1 MQETA
6 RGGFL
11 QEPEPARLCYTRG
24 TEASRALPGCASAEG
39 PIKGGN
45 DSKVEFYNVKTKSKI
60 DVPESNITKKK
71 MVRKTKS
78 GATQTRYALIGQHDG
93 MTLYKFVN
101 QATYEGMNVKEV
113 K

>member
-1 MQETA
+1 MLHSGHRSLA
-6 RGGFL
+6 C
-11 QEPEPARLCYTRG
+11 P
-24 TEASRALPGCASAEG
+24 LPGAPAEG
-39 PIKGGN
+39 PNKGGN
-45 DSKVEFYNVKTKSKI
+45 DSKVEFYNVKTKSKV

-101 QATYEGMNVKEV
+101 QETFEKMNVKEV

>member
-1 MQETA
+1 M
-6 RGGFL
+6 L
-11 QEPEPARLCYTRG
+11 HSG
-24 TEASRALPGCASAEG
+24 TEASRTPRGRFGRRSQQG
-39 PIKGGN
+39 RKRQQ
-45 DSKVEFYNVKTKSKI
+45 VEFYNVKTKSKV

-101 QATYEGMNVKEV
+101 QETYDKMNVKEV